1 MRIIKLISE
10 ETIKKND
17 IIAKITLVNEKA
29 KAIVECLY
37 DYNSEYLAYFHDY
50 NASEIREI
58 IEENRANKTRNIF
71 PMLQPLKGETGVYLF
86 FNSENIPIYVGVGG
100 IGKNDDLYVRVR
112 NECKIHSESYSED
125 TGATL
130 SINIKKE
137 LELLNQYKDDNQ
149 IKSLINS
156 FRIIAINLG
165 KMNVSSNQDF
175 ANYLESLLIIL
186 FRPQYNRRG

>member
-1 MRIIKLISE
+1 
-10 ETIKKND
+10 
-17 IIAKITLVNEKA
+17 
-29 KAIVECLY
+29 
-37 DYNSEYLAYFHDY
+37 
-50 NASEIREI
+50 
-58 IEENRANKTRNIF
+58 
-71 PMLQPLKGETGVYLF
+71 ML
-86 FNSENIPIYVGVGG
+86 GVGG

-112 NECKIHSESYSED
+112 NECKIHSKSYSED

-186 FRPQYNRRG
+186 FRPKYNRRG